1 MAREA
6 FDAHGAKN
14 PGASTAYEFVRQQRW
29 EAHEGTDED
38 AEALFNALF
47 IAARDWDVFV
57 HCYEIKYARL
67 IAGQLTLHLP
77 LQTTPA
83 DLPRRPFSLLSWGN
97 HFQIPISISSALTQ
111 VLRPRLSPMRIAY
124 PDVSLTHRT
133 MRVRPALYPRAYP
146 RVSLRLSGYVEL
158 RCNYGKFAARK
169 RTT

>member
-67 IAGQLTLHLP
+67 IAETISLYTYRFKP
-77 LQTTPA
+77 TPA
-83 DLPRRPFSLLSWGN
+83 DLPRRPFSLLSGGN

-111 VLRPRLSPMRIAY
+111 VLRPRSCRRCASLIPMY
-124 PDVSLTHRT
+124 P
-133 MRVRPALYPRAYP
+133 
-146 RVSLRLSGYVEL
+146 
-158 RCNYGKFAARK
+158 
-169 RTT
+169 